1 MPVPPVA
8 DPTLPVLHVCVT
20 CRAGSPLTD
29 GVATPGRRMYDAV
42 AALLDADAPAV
53 RLREVACLSSCDA
66 GCAAAIS
73 APGKWSYLLGRLDV
87 GLAADVLAYAETYA
101 RSKTGTVLPSRR
113 PASLARMVL
122 GRMPDLAA
130 LDAAPATAAPVPAAS
145 APAASAPAASA
156 SGATPPGATP
166 PGATVPSAAAPSV
179 TAPSATAP
187 SATAPGGTA
196 AATVAGVAA

>member
-8 DPTLPVLHVCVT
+8 DPLVPVLHVCVT
-20 CRAGSPLTD
+20 CRAGSPPTD
-29 GVATPGRRMYDAV
+29 GEATPGRRMYDAV
-42 AALLDADAPAV
+42 AALLDAGAPAV

-73 APGKWSYLLGRLDV
+73 APGKWSYLLGRLDA

-130 LDAAPATAAPVPAAS
+130 LDAAPALAAPNTTGPAAS
-145 APAASAPAASA
+145 APAASVPAVSA
-156 SGATPPGATP
+156 SGATPPGAT
-166 PGATVPSAAAPSV
+166 
-179 TAPSATAP
+179 APSATA
-187 SATAPGGTA
+187 AGGTA
-196 AATVAGVAA
+196 AVTAPGVAA

>member
-8 DPTLPVLHVCVT
+8 DPFVPVLHVCVT
-20 CRAGSPLTD
+20 CRAGLPPTD
-29 GVATPGRRMYDAV
+29 GEATPGRRMYDAV
-42 AALLDADAPAV
+42 AALLDAGAPAV
-53 RLREVACLSSCDA
+53 QLREVVCLSSCDA

-73 APGKWSYLLGRLDV
+73 APGKWSYMLGRLDA

-122 GRMPDLAA
+122 GRMPDLVA
-130 LDAAPATAAPVPAAS
+130 LDAAPALAAPNTTGPATS
-145 APAASAPAASA
+145 APAASAPAASVPAVSA
-156 SGATPPGATP
+156 SG
-166 PGATVPSAAAPSV
+166 
-179 TAPSATAP
+179 ATAP

-196 AATVAGVAA
+196 TATVPGVAA